1 MKGSTIKTLAAF
13 LLALLVVI
21 GLGAFFWPTTSQQIP
36 TFRLTPTRV
45 SQTTNTAIPPSPT
58 GVSNQ
63 GSTPIPS
70 ATLMAIAPKVETV
83 MATIVIT
90 ATPNEPKASETPTPQ
105 PNNGPVV
112 HTVKAGDNMFRLSVN
127 YGVSLSALAA
137 ANRLRTDA
145 VLKVGQTLVIPSTT
159 NAPPNKPATTPSVS
173 PNATA
178 TKSADITTTL
188 ATPVSQVNG
197 LPIASFVVLPAAAKN
212 NIRQIYAKGQAL
224 GNNANV
230 FAKVGDSTIEPPH
243 FLDRFDS
250 GPYVLGPYAYLQP
263 VISYYAGS
271 FARPS
276 LAVKRGLSGWGL
288 FDALWADREKCLS
301 DEGPLACELRLNKP
315 SVAFIR
321 IGSNDGSDPATFDKM
336 MRKAVEYCIEQGVI
350 PLIGTKADRFQD
362 PDGGRNRVLRQLT
375 AEYNLPLWDF
385 DLVAQTIPDR
395 GLENDNVHLTTYW
408 LHDYSL
414 SGALYRGHGAHSITA
429 LIALDQVW
437 KALNER

>member
-90 ATPNEPKASETPTPQ
+90 ATPNEQKASETPTPL
-105 PNNGPVV
+105 PNNGPIV
-112 HTVKAGDNMFRLSVN
+112 HTVKAGDNMFRLSIN

-159 NAPPNKPATTPSVS
+159 NAPPAKPVTTPSVS

-188 ATPVSQVNG
+188 ATPVSQV
-197 LPIASFVVLPAAAKN
+197 IIVTSEV
-212 NIRQIYAKGQAL
+212 
-224 GNNANV
+224 
-230 FAKVGDSTIEPPH
+230 TILLKD
-243 FLDRFDS
+243 FS
-250 GPYVLGPYAYLQP
+250 P
-263 VISYYAGS
+263 V
-271 FARPS
+271 
-276 LAVKRGLSGWGL
+276 
-288 FDALWADREKCLS
+288 
-301 DEGPLACELRLNKP
+301 
-315 SVAFIR
+315 SVAF
-321 IGSNDGSDPATFDKM
+321 
-336 MRKAVEYCIEQGVI
+336 
-350 PLIGTKADRFQD
+350 
-362 PDGGRNRVLRQLT
+362 
-375 AEYNLPLWDF
+375 EYNHSSLCHVWL
-385 DLVAQTIPDR
+385 LVFCKENCIRFSGRVARTISHQPPYICA
-395 GLENDNVHLTTYW
+395 V
-408 LHDYSL
+408 
-414 SGALYRGHGAHSITA
+414 
-429 LIALDQVW
+429 
-437 KALNER
+437 